1 MPLSSHWKHL
11 YRFSQDDCSPLCNS
25 LPKKYNGEKIYSL
38 SFCHMKIF
46 GLDVEIRRHQGGA
59 PLGSMPIQDA
69 LPKTQDKAQTPEE
82 VKSIAYGT
90 RYQSYDGTL
99 IDGKTIVRN
108 NAMFYKM
115 YRVNTDIRAAV
126 KAIRRT
132 AMRDGYEYRKETKT
146 TGESKVVQAPYFT
159 AAIKASGG
167 MRKIKNEIIKNFQLY
182 GNVYILKIYNP
193 V

>member
-1 MPLSSHWKHL
+1 M
-11 YRFSQDDCSPLCNS
+11 
-25 LPKKYNGEKIYSL
+25 
-38 SFCHMKIF
+38 
-46 GLDVEIRRHQGGA
+46 
-59 PLGSMPIQDA
+59 
-69 LPKTQDKAQTPEE
+69 EE
-82 VKSIAYGT
+82 AKSVAYGT

-108 NAMFYKM
+108 NAMYYKM
-115 YRVNTDIRAAV
+115 YRVNTDIRAAI

-132 AMRDGYEYRKETKT
+132 SMRDGYEYRKEVKT
-146 TGESKVVQAPYFT
+146 TGDSKVVPAPYFD

-167 MRKIKNEIIKNFQLY
+167 MRKVKNEIIKNFQLY